1 MIIPFYPIT
10 QQFIESFCAMDIAK
24 INLILD
30 IDRKFC
36 KVYKLEFVAS
46 LSRIFNYL
54 KLLGENSFD
63 CYSAK
68 CISDTCCNCNKNV
81 IVFSSK
87 KSKNYL
93 TLMIEGDN
101 EQIYQISECYN
112 YDFNSSKLNDRILI
126 GEFVEQNWEGKQH
139 NLSEECIK
147 ELYPIEDYIP
157 SFEELSFWLEKT
169 TRNKNSFRKKI
180 NPVIQYLKNFYL
192 TIEPLYSIK
201 GDITS
206 GLENYTKLDLQDE
219 ASVIFWVAEYEEV
232 INKFGMFFIDYE
244 LDPSNNFICS
254 ITNDGKHLFDL
265 SDYSEFPDFETK
277 YYNLYNPLFKKFDI
291 EKHYFR
297 FQSTPLI
304 GRLKE
309 LNILVESSD
318 FTNSRIDYE
327 VNHENLRKFNDNY
340 LINE

>member
-1 MIIPFYPIT
+1 MIIPFYPIKD
-10 QQFIESFCAMDIAK
+10 QFKESFCAMDIAK

-36 KVYKLEFVAS
+36 KVSKPEFVTS

-54 KLLGENSFD
+54 KLLGEDSFD

-68 CISDTCCNCNKNV
+68 CISDSCCNCNKNV

-87 KSKNYL
+87 KFKNYL

-112 YDFNSSKLNDRILI
+112 YDFNSSKLNDRVLI
-126 GEFVEQNWEGKQH
+126 DEFVEQNWEDKQR

-147 ELYPIEDYIP
+147 ELYPSEDYIP
-157 SFEELSFWLEKT
+157 SFEELSFWYDKT

-180 NPVIQYLKNFYL
+180 NPVIVYLKNFFL
-192 TIEPLYSIK
+192 SIDPLYSIK
-201 GDITS
+201 GEVRS
-206 GLENYTKLDLQDE
+206 SLENHMKLDLQDE
-219 ASVIFWVAEYEEV
+219 ASVIFWVAECEEV
-232 INKFGMFFIDYE
+232 ITKFGMFFIDNE
-244 LDPSNNFICS
+244 INPSNNFIFS

-277 YYNLYNPLFKKFDI
+277 YYNLYNPLFKKFDV

-297 FQSTPLI
+297 FQSTPLM

-340 LINE
+340 LING